1 MSYEL
6 SGYEETSPAPRRKFY
21 KLKSSKLSK
30 PLSASA
36 RLSTR
41 PGSAPW
47 KRRARPME
55 MLHTMPRLP
64 RWAAQPSQLSGLGF
78 SLKPPKWV
86 RKLTIK
92 KALKPLAIGA
102 AIVGSAFIPGA
113 LPLLGKGVG
122 LFAKGAVGAGK
133 FLGKRFA
140 VPIATGF
147 MSKFRKPAAVQGAQT
162 QAEYDA
168 QVAAEQAAANQAA
181 QNAANQWAA
190 DQAAANQAA
199 AQASAVSPQFTP
211 PTYTPSGGG
220 GASYGGG
227 GASYG
232 GGGGGGAA
240 PPGAETTAQT
250 PASAGLATSSLIP
263 IGIGLVALVAV
274 SGVLNRG
281 RR

>member
-6 SGYEETSPAPRRKFY
+6 SGYEAMSPAPRRKFY

-92 KALKPLAIGA
+92 KVIKPLAITA

-113 LPLLGKGVG
+113 LPLVGKAAGF
-122 LFAKGAVGAGK
+122 LAKGAVGAGK
-133 FLGKRFA
+133 FIGKRFA

-147 MSKFRKPAAVQGAQT
+147 MSKFRKPAAMQGAQT

-181 QNAANQWAA
+181 QAAANQAA
-190 DQAAANQAA
+190 QAAANQAAQAAANQAA
-199 AQASAVSPQFTP
+199 AQASAEPPQFTP

-220 GASYGGG
+220 ASYG
-227 GASYG
+227 G

-240 PPGAETTAQT
+240 PPGAETTAQA
-250 PASAGLATSSLIP
+250 PASAGMATSSLIP